1 MRNAVKMDRGLW
13 APLAGAFLATLALC
27 IACIAGVLMGNV
39 SSAQADDE
47 SSTLSSSS
55 TTKIVIKNVEDGAT
69 VTAYRVI
76 EVNIDDGTP
85 ADPVY
90 YWEDEVDEAASSDA
104 MSVAQWVKE
113 NYESYVGANVG
124 SDSTGDDLGTDA
136 KNDGVAVNSAAIEE
150 ASASDL
156 AGFYDALAAAIRSGT
171 VSLPTENIYQGTTD
185 DTTVTTVTIED
196 VTMGGYFVL
205 VSGGSYVY
213 LPATVNVVPTY
224 DKETSSWVL
233 ADSYEDYAKRS
244 KSDDNGDGVPDDEG
258 DEDNDGAI
266 DSNGDQMTITKT
278 VTDGDGEE
286 TATTVAIGDT
296 LTYSLT
302 ATVPS
307 YPANALKR
315 WFSVSD
321 ILNEELTLDE
331 DSITVYGVDSKGEK
345 SKLTAGTHYTL
356 TVTEDANGDGDYED
370 EGEAKATCVD
380 ENGTTVTAT
389 FTVLFDDE
397 ETTDENGDTTSQ
409 YDSVKTYAYI
419 YITYNVTVSEDVQPG
434 SSYSNYAHLN
444 YFSDP
449 YSTEDTPDE
458 VNPGDSEVTG
468 GDEDDG
474 NGDGG
479 DDGNDG
485 VDVYTYGINLS
496 KVDSISTTT
505 LLAGAEFTLADS
517 DGSTLHFVKIA
528 DGVYRLATST
538 TADNAVTYEDGAT
551 TTLVVG
557 SEDSETET
565 NGFKSKEGVLVVY
578 GLDVGTYS
586 LTETAAPAGYAKL
599 GSSIK
604 VTIAD
609 DDVNG
614 QPTLSGKYTD
624 TTEASDGYVKFSV
637 KNSNASVFSLP
648 STGGPGTLI
657 LTIAGIV
664 LIAAAIALC
673 VSRKKKG
680 TRA

>member
-1 MRNAVKMDRGLW
+1 MRNALKMDRGLW

-39 SSAQADDE
+39 SSAQADDD

-55 TTKIVIKNVEDGAT
+55 TTTIVINNVEDGAT
-69 VTAYRVI
+69 VTAYKVI
-76 EVNIDDGTP
+76 EVNIDDTGTP

-90 YWEDEVDEAASSDA
+90 YWVNEVSSDA
-104 MSVAQWVKE
+104 ESVAQWVKE
-113 NYESYVGANVG
+113 NYPSYVGANDG
-124 SDSTGDDLGTDA
+124 EENSTGDDLGTDDA
-136 KNDGVAVNSAAIEE
+136 NDGVAVNSSEFE
-150 ASASDL
+150 NASASAL
-156 AGFYDALAAAIRSGT
+156 ADFYDALAAAIRSGT
-171 VSLPTENIYQGTTD
+171 VSLPEDNIKTATATEETA
-185 DTTVTTVTIED
+185 TIGE

-224 DKETSSWVL
+224 DEEKSSWVL
-233 ADSYEDYAKRS
+233 AKEYKDYAKRS
-244 KSDDNGDGVPDDEG
+244 KSDSDGDGVPDEEDENG
-258 DEDNDGAI
+258 DGKT
-266 DSNGDQMTITKT
+266 DSNGDQMTIEKT
-278 VTDGDGEE
+278 VTDGDSETTAT

-302 ATVPS
+302 ATVPA
-307 YPANALKR
+307 YPANALNR

-321 ILNEELTLDE
+321 ILDEGLTLVE
-331 DSITVYGVDSKGEK
+331 DSIEVYGVDSDGNKT
-345 SKLTAGTHYTL
+345 KLTSDNYTL
-356 TVTEDANGDGDYED
+356 TVTEDANGDGDYD
-370 EGEAKATCVD
+370 DVGDAKATCVD
-380 ENGTTVTAT
+380 ENGERVTAT
-389 FTVLFDDE
+389 FTVLFDDD

-409 YDSVKTYAYI
+409 YDSVKTYDCI

-434 SSYSNYAHLN
+434 VSYSNYAHLN

-474 NGDGG
+474 DGDGG
-479 DDGNDG
+479 NGGNGGNGG

-496 KVDSISTTT
+496 KVDSSTTE

-517 DGSTLHFVKIA
+517 DGNTLSFVKIV

-538 TADNAVTYEDGAT
+538 TGDDGSVTYEEGAT

-557 SEDSETET
+557 PEDSDTET
-565 NGFKSKEGVLVVY
+565 DGFTSRKGVLVVY

-609 DDVNG
+609 DDVDG
-614 QPTLSGKYTD
+614 CPTLSGKYTD
-624 TTEASDGYVKFSV
+624 TEEASDGYVKFSV
-637 KNSNASVFSLP
+637 KNSNASAFSLP

>member
-1 MRNAVKMDRGLW
+1 MRNAVKTDRGLW

-39 SSAQADDE
+39 SSAQADDD

-55 TTKIVIKNVEDGAT
+55 TTKIVINNVEDGAT
-69 VTAYRVI
+69 VTAYKVI
-76 EVNIDDGTP
+76 EVNIDDTGTP

-90 YWEDEVDEAASSDA
+90 YWVNEVDSDASSNA
-104 MSVAQWVKE
+104 VSVAQWVKE
-113 NYESYVGANVG
+113 NYPSYVGANDG
-124 SDSTGDDLGTDA
+124 EENSTGDDLGTDDA
-136 KNDGVAVNSAAIEE
+136 NDGVAVNSSEFE
-150 ASASDL
+150 NASASEL
-156 AGFYDALAAAIRSGT
+156 ADFYDALAAAIRSGE
-171 VSLPTENIYQGTTD
+171 VSLPTANIK
-185 DTTVTTVTIED
+185 TVTASGGTATIKD

-224 DKETSSWVL
+224 DSDETGSWVL
-233 ADSYEDYAKRS
+233 AETYEDYAKRS
-244 KSDDNGDGVPDDEG
+244 TSDSDGDGVPDEEDENG
-258 DEDNDGAI
+258 DDGSG
-266 DSNGDQMTITKT
+266 DDQMTITKT
-278 VTDGDGEE
+278 VTDGDSET

-302 ATVPS
+302 ATVPA

-321 ILNEELTLDE
+321 VLAEGLTLVE
-331 DSITVYGVDSKGEK
+331 DSITVYGVDSSGNET
-345 SKLTAGTHYTL
+345 KLTSGTNYTL
-356 TVTEDANGDGDYED
+356 TVTEDANGDGDYDDDDDAE
-370 EGEAKATCVD
+370 ATCVD
-380 ENGTTVTAT
+380 ENGKTVTAT

-397 ETTDENGDTTSQ
+397 ETTDEDGNTTSQ
-409 YDSVKTYAYI
+409 YDSVKTYDYI

-434 SSYSNYAHLN
+434 VSYSNYAHLN

-474 NGDGG
+474 DGDGG
-479 DDGNDG
+479 NGGNGGNGG

-496 KVDSISTTT
+496 KVDSTTTT

-517 DGSTLHFVKIA
+517 EGGTLCFVKIA

-538 TADNAVTYEDGAT
+538 TGDDGSVTYEKGAT

-557 SEDSETET
+557 SEDSDTAT
-565 NGFKSKEGVLVVY
+565 NGFTSQKGVLVVY

-609 DDVNG
+609 DDADG
-614 QPTLSGKYTD
+614 CPTLSGKYTD
-624 TTEASDGYVKFSV
+624 TEEASDGYVKFSV
-637 KNSNASVFSLP
+637 KNSNASAFSLP